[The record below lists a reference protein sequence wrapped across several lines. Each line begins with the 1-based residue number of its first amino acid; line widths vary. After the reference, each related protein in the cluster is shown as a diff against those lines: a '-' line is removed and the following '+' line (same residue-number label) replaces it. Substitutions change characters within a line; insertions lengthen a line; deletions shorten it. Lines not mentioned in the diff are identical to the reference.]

1 MQKNDDFVLT
11 ADNYYSQEANE
22 RFMSV
27 HQYLDFVGH
36 MGVQGCESRAMAS
49 LRGDYVRPVTKPML
63 VGSYVDAYFEGTLE
77 KFKKEHPEIFKT
89 TGDKGLKSEYLQA
102 DKMVERAKKDEK
114 FMAYMGG
121 EKQVI
126 MTGYLFGCDWK
137 IKMDSYIEGKAIVD
151 LKTASDLHKAWRVQD
166 FGYASVPE
174 YWGYTVQMA
183 VYQKI
188 VEINT
193 GEKLPCILAFIT
205 KEDSPELKLC
215 YIDQMTLD
223 HSLNEVEMNMSS
235 VLMVKN
241 GDVEPI
247 PCGKCDWCK
256 ATEPIEEVI
265 NIADLIEV

>member
-1 MQKNDDFVLT
+1 MKNNDDFVLT
-11 ADNYYSQEANE
+11 NENYYTQEANI
-22 RFMSV
+22 RYMSV

-36 MGVQGCESRAMAS
+36 LGVQGCEKRAMAS
-49 LRGDYVRPVTKPML
+49 LNGDYIKEKTTPML
-63 VGSYVDAYFEGTLE
+63 VGSYVDSYFEGSLE
-77 KFKKEHPEIFKT
+77 QFKKDNPDIFT
-89 TGDKGLKSEYLQA
+89 QKGELKAPYKQA
-102 DKMVERAKKDEK
+102 EKMIARAERDEK
-114 FMAYMGG
+114 FMAFMSG

-137 IKMDSYIEGKAIVD
+137 IKMDSYIPGKAIVD
-151 LKTASDLHKAWRVQD
+151 LKTANDLHRAWRVQD
-166 FGYASVPE
+166 YGYTSVPE
-174 YWGYTVQMA
+174 YWGYTIQMA

-193 GEKLPCILAFIT
+193 GEKLPCYLAFIT

-241 GDVEPI
+241 GEADPI
-247 PCGKCDWCK
+247 PCGKCDYCK

>member
-11 ADNYYSQEANE
+11 SDNYYSQEANQ
-22 RFMSV
+22 RYMSV

-36 MGVQGCESRAMAS
+36 MGVRGCEKRAMAA
-49 LRGDYVRPVTKPML
+49 LRGDYEKEKTTPML
-63 VGSYVDAYFEGTLE
+63 VGSYVDSHFEGTLE
-77 KFKKEHPEIFKT
+77 QFKKDNPDIFT
-89 TGDKGLKSEYLQA
+89 QKGELKAAYRQA
-102 DKMVERAKKDEK
+102 ETMIARAERDEK
-114 FMAYMGG
+114 FMAYMSGD
-121 EKQVI
+121 KQVI

-137 IKMDSYIEGKAIVD
+137 IKMDSYIPGKAIID
-151 LKTASDLHKAWRVQD
+151 LKTASDLHKAWKVQD
-166 FGYASVPE
+166 YGYASVPE
-174 YWGYTVQMA
+174 YWGYTIQMA

-193 GEKLPCILAFIT
+193 GKKLPCILAFIT
-205 KEDSPELKLC
+205 KEDSPEIKLC

-241 GDVEPI
+241 GEVEPI
-247 PCGKCDWCK
+247 PCGKCDYCK

>member
-1 MQKNDDFVLT
+1 MKKNDDFVLT

-36 MGVQGCESRAMAS
+36 MGVQGCEKRAMAM
-49 LRGDYVRPVTKPML
+49 LNGDYEKEKTTAML
-63 VGSYVDAYFEGTLE
+63 VGSYVDSYFEGSLE
-77 KFKKEHPEIFKT
+77 QFKKENPDIFT
-89 TGDKGLKSEYLQA
+89 QKGELKANFKQA
-102 DKMVERAKKDEK
+102 EKMIARAEKDEK
-114 FMAYMGG
+114 FMAYMSG

-126 MTGYLFGCDWK
+126 KTGYLFGCDWK
-137 IKMDSYIEGKAIVD
+137 IKIDSYLQGKAIVD
-151 LKTASDLHKAWRVQD
+151 LKTTSDLHRAWRVQD
-166 FGYASVPE
+166 YGYASVAE
-174 YWGYTVQMA
+174 YWAYTIQMA

-188 VEINT
+188 VEIDT
-193 GEKLPCILAFIT
+193 GEKLPCILAFVT

-223 HSLNEVEMNMSS
+223 HALNEVEMNMAS

-241 GDVEPI
+241 GEAEPI
-247 PCGKCDWCK
+247 PCGKCDYCK

>member
-1 MQKNDDFVLT
+1 MQKNDEFVIT
-11 ADNYYSQEANE
+11 AENYYSDECNK
-22 RFMSV
+22 RYMSV

-36 MGVQGCESRAMAS
+36 MGVHGCEKRAMAMLKGEYKKETS
-49 LRGDYVRPVTKPML
+49 TAML
-63 VGSYVDAYFEGTLE
+63 VGSYVDSYFEGSLDQ
-77 KFKKEHPEIFKT
+77 FKKENPEIFT
-89 TGDKGLKSEYLQA
+89 QKGELKSNFKQA
-102 DKMVERAKKDEK
+102 EEMIARAEKDAK
-114 FMAYMGG
+114 FMSYMSG

-137 IKMDSYIEGKAIVD
+137 IKIDSYIPDKAIVD
-151 LKTASDLHKAWRVQD
+151 LKTTADLHRAWRVQD
-166 FGYASVPE
+166 YGYASVAE
-174 YWGYTVQMA
+174 YWGYTLQMA

-193 GEKLPCILAFIT
+193 GKKLPCILAFIT

-223 HSLNEVEMNMSS
+223 HSLNEIEMNMSS

-241 GDVEPI
+241 GEVEPI
-247 PCGKCDWCK
+247 PCGKCDYCK
-256 ATEPIEEVI
+256 ATEPVEEVI

>member
-11 ADNYYSQEANE
+11 NDNYYSPEANW
-22 RFMSV
+22 RYMSV

-36 MGVQGCESRAMAS
+36 MGVHGCEKRAMAS
-49 LRGDYVRPVTKPML
+49 LNGAYEKEKTTPML
-63 VGSYVDAYFEGTLE
+63 VGSYVDSYFEGSLDQ
-77 KFKKEHPEIFKT
+77 FKKDNPDIFT
-89 TGDKGLKSEYLQA
+89 QKGELKAAYKQA
-102 DKMVERAKKDEK
+102 EKMIARAEKDEK
-114 FMAYMGG
+114 FMAYMSG

-126 MTGYLFGCDWK
+126 KTGYLFGCDWK
-137 IKMDSYIEGKAIVD
+137 IKIDSYIPGKAIVD
-151 LKTASDLHKAWRVQD
+151 LKTTSDLHKAWRVQD
-166 FGYASVPE
+166 YGYASVAE
-174 YWGYTVQMA
+174 YWAYTVQMA

-188 VEINT
+188 VEIDT
-193 GEKLPCILAFIT
+193 GEKLPCILAFVT

-223 HSLNEVEMNMSS
+223 HALNEVEMNMTS

-241 GDVEPI
+241 GEVEPI
-247 PCGKCDWCK
+247 PCGKCDYCK

>member
-11 ADNYYSQEANE
+11 NESYYSPEANW
-22 RFMSV
+22 RYMSV

-36 MGVQGCESRAMAS
+36 MGVKGCEKRAMAMLNGEYEKEKS
-49 LRGDYVRPVTKPML
+49 TAML
-63 VGSYVDAYFEGTLE
+63 VGSYVDSYFEGTLDQ
-77 KFKKEHPEIFKT
+77 FKKDNPDVFT
-89 TGDKGLKSEYLQA
+89 QKGELKSSFKQA
-102 DKMVERAKKDEK
+102 EKMIARAERDEK
-114 FMAYMGG
+114 FMAYMSG

-126 MTGYLFGCDWK
+126 MTGYLFGADWK
-137 IKMDSYIEGKAIVD
+137 IKMDSYIPGKAIVD
-151 LKTASDLHKAWRVQD
+151 LKTSADIHKAWRVED
-166 FGYASVPE
+166 YGYASVAE
-174 YWGYTVQMA
+174 YWGYTLQMA

-223 HSLNEVEMNMSS
+223 HALNEVEMNMSS

-241 GDVEPI
+241 GEVEPI
-247 PCGKCDWCK
+247 PCGKCDYCK

>member
-22 RFMSV
+22 RYMSV

-36 MGVQGCESRAMAS
+36 MGVRGCEKRAVATIKGEYEKK
-49 LRGDYVRPVTKPML
+49 RTTPML
-63 VGSYVDAYFEGTLE
+63 VGSYVDAYFEGSLDR
-77 KFKKEHPEIFKT
+77 FKKENPEIFT
-89 TGDKGLKSEYLQA
+89 QKGELKANFKQA
-102 DKMVERAKKDEK
+102 EEMIARAKKDEK
-114 FMAYMGG
+114 FMAYMSG

-126 MTGYLFGCDWK
+126 KTGYLFGCDWK
-137 IKMDSYIEGKAIVD
+137 IKIDSYIPGKAIVD
-151 LKTASDLHKAWRVQD
+151 LKTASDLHKAWKVSD
-166 FGYASVPE
+166 YGYASVPE
-174 YWGYTVQMA
+174 FWGYTIQMA

-188 VEINT
+188 VEIDT

-223 HSLNEVEMNMSS
+223 HSLNEVEMNMGS

-241 GDVEPI
+241 GEAEPI
-247 PCGKCDWCK
+247 PCGKCDYCK
-256 ATEPIEEVI
+256 ATEPITEVI

>member
-1 MQKNDDFVLT
+1 MKNNDDFVLT
-11 ADNYYSQEANE
+11 NENYYTQEANI
-22 RFMSV
+22 RYMSV

-36 MGVQGCESRAMAS
+36 LGVQGCEKRAMAS
-49 LRGDYVRPVTKPML
+49 LNGDYVKEKTTPML
-63 VGSYVDAYFEGTLE
+63 VGSYVDSYFEGSLE
-77 KFKKEHPEIFKT
+77 QFKKDNPDIFT
-89 TGDKGLKSEYLQA
+89 QKGELKAPYKQA
-102 DKMVERAKKDEK
+102 EKMIARAERDEK
-114 FMAYMGG
+114 FMAFMSG

-137 IKMDSYIEGKAIVD
+137 IKMDSYIPGKAIVD
-151 LKTASDLHKAWRVQD
+151 LKTANDLHRAWRVQD
-166 FGYASVPE
+166 YGYTSVPE
-174 YWGYTVQMA
+174 YWGYTIQMA

-193 GEKLPCILAFIT
+193 GEKLPCYLAFIT

-241 GDVEPI
+241 GEADPI
-247 PCGKCDWCK
+247 PCGKCDYCK